1 MKSAE
6 RFTLALAAL
15 TVACSDSPQQA
26 PLAPNRP
33 SLTASTTGE
42 ISSTFGFRKA
52 VTVADIRAHQ
62 SALQTIADNNSGD
75 RASWKSGYTASA
87 SYVQQLMVAAGYQVT
102 LQTFPIDVTRDNST
116 PIFNIITPSP
126 QTLGP
131 SVDFETM
138 TYSGSGDVTGNVVP
152 VDVTL
157 SQIPGTSTSGC
168 EASDFAGF
176 VPGSIALLERGTCTF
191 AVKVLNAQAAGAS
204 AAILFNDGGTGRTDF
219 RLGTLSA
226 PQKSIPTVSTTF
238 AIGQA
243 LTLTPSTA
251 RVKVDYLV
259 STINSVNVIAESPLG
274 NPNDVVVVGSSLD
287 SDVGSPGINSASGAA
302 AQIEIA
308 RVFTRERSPRNRMR
322 FIWFGGYWEGI
333 LGSTHYVNSL
343 SAEEKGRIRSMLNI
357 APIGSPNF
365 VRFVFDG
372 DNSVIPAGTGV
383 VSGPAGS
390 AEIERILGDYFA
402 GSLVASAPIGLGSG
416 LDLAPF
422 ALAGIPVGGIY
433 TGQSGIKT
441 AQEVSIFGGT
451 TGVQYDPCTR
461 LPCDTF
467 ANNSLS
473 ALDVMSDA
481 AAHATLL
488 LSKKNFAKT
497 P

>member
-1 MKSAE
+1 M
-6 RFTLALAAL
+6 L
-15 TVACSDSPQQA
+15 
-26 PLAPNRP
+26 
-33 SLTASTTGE
+33 
-42 ISSTFGFRKA
+42 
-52 VTVADIRAHQ
+52 
-62 SALQTIADNNSGD
+62 
-75 RASWKSGYTASA
+75 
-87 SYVQQLMVAAGYQVT
+87 AAGYQVT
-102 LQTFPIDVTRDNST
+102 LQTFPIEVTADNSA
-116 PIFNIITPSP
+116 PIFNIITPTP

-138 TYSGSGDVTGNVVP
+138 QYSGSGDATGNVVP

-157 SQIPGTSTSGC
+157 SRIAGGSTSGC

-191 AVKVLNAQAAGAS
+191 GQKVLNAQAAGAV
-204 AAILFNDGGTGRTDF
+204 AAILFNDGAPQRTDF
-219 RLGTLSA
+219 RLGTLGA

-259 STINSVNVIAESPLG
+259 ATLQSVNVIAESPLG
-274 NPNDVVVVGSSLD
+274 NPNDVVVVGASLD
-287 SDVGSPGINSASGAA
+287 SDVGSPGINSASGAV
-302 AQIEIA
+302 AQLEIA
-308 RVFTRERSPRNRMR
+308 RVFARERSPRNRMR

-333 LGSTHYVNSL
+333 LGSTYYVNSL
-343 SAEEKGRIRSMLNI
+343 SATERGRIRSMLNI
-357 APIGSPNF
+357 APIGSPNYVLF
-365 VRFVFDG
+365 VLDG
-372 DNSVIPAGTGV
+372 DNSVAAPGSDV
-383 VSGPAGS
+383 VAGPAGS
-390 AEIERILGDYFA
+390 AEIERILSDYFS
-402 GSLVASAPIGLGSG
+402 GSLIASAPIGLGSG

-422 ALAGIPVGGIY
+422 ALAGIPVGGLY
-433 TGQSGIKT
+433 TGQTGIKT
-441 AQEVSIFGGT
+441 PEEASIFGGT
-451 TGVQYDPCTR
+451 TGVAYDPCTR
-461 LPCDTF
+461 AACDTF